1 MLLSLGLCGITFSGA
16 DVGGFLGKGGG
27 YGDPDAELFTRWF
40 QAGAYQPFFRG
51 HAHHDSARREP
62 WTFNDATTEILRRIA
77 MERYQLLAYWYTL
90 FFVSEASGLPTMRP
104 LWVAYPD
111 DPRTWDMEKQFL
123 AGGDL
128 LVVPVT
134 AQGATSVS
142 VYFPGVAPWYDVA
155 EGKAYKGST
164 DATVAA
170 PIDKIPVFQRGGSI
184 VPRQMRLRR
193 SSAQMANDPFTLV
206 VAPDGKGDAAGRLY
220 LDPGDGY
227 AYRQGQYAYQKYA
240 YSGNVL
246 TSSPLHAS
254 SEYVPINKLERVE
267 LLGPSPPGVSKAT
280 LLHGGEA
287 RTLDVRYAAESGRLV
302 VRMPDVPMADSWT
315 ITLG

>member
-1 MLLSLGLCGITFSGA
+1 
-16 DVGGFLGKGGG
+16 
-27 YGDPDAELFTRWF
+27 
-40 QAGAYQPFFRG
+40 
-51 HAHHDSARREP
+51 
-62 WTFNDATTEILRRIA
+62 
-77 MERYQLLAYWYTL
+77 
-90 FFVSEASGLPTMRP
+90 MRP

-134 AQGATSVS
+134 SQGATSVA
-142 VYFPGVAPWYDVA
+142 VYFPGAAPWYDVA
-155 EGKAYKGST
+155 DGTAYKGAT

-170 PIDKIPVFQRGGSI
+170 PIEKIPVFQRGGSI

-193 SSAQMANDPFTLV
+193 SSAQMTHDPFTLV
-206 VAPDGKGDAAGRLY
+206 IAPDAAGSAAGRLY

-227 AYRQGQYAYQKYA
+227 GYRKGQYAYQKYA
-240 YSGNVL
+240 LAGGVL
-246 TSSPLHAS
+246 SSTSLHAS
-254 SEYVPINKLERVE
+254 AEYVPTNRLERVE
-267 LLGPSPPGVSKAT
+267 LLGPAPPGVTGAT
-280 LLHGGEA
+280 LTHNGA
-287 RTLDVRYAAESGRLV
+287 TRTLDVRYATETGRLI